1 MSEPRFR
8 EVQQFRQGWLWAL
21 LIFSTIPV
29 GLLVSVVTIDEAGG
43 FTRDALTTL
52 AAVAFALIA
61 PLVLF
66 YRAALV
72 TEVREDG
79 LYCKFFPFHLR
90 FRRIPLSKM
99 TRVERVSYSPMRDYG
114 GWGIRFGFSL
124 SRRGISS
131 DEKGV
136 AYIVSG
142 NEGVRI
148 ERESKR
154 PLLVGSQRADELRR
168 TIADTRRFGE
178 DTGTD

>member
-1 MSEPRFR
+1 MIELRFR
-8 EVQQFRQGWLWAL
+8 EAQRFRQGWLWAL

-29 GLLVSVVTIDEAGG
+29 GLLVFVVTINEADG

-52 AAVAFALIA
+52 ATVTVALIA
-61 PLVLF
+61 PLILF
-66 YRAALV
+66 HRAELV

-90 FRRIPLSKM
+90 FRRIPFSEI
-99 TRVERVSYSPMRDYG
+99 TRFERVSYSPMRDYG
-114 GWGIRFGFSL
+114 GWGIRFGLSL
-124 SRRGISS
+124 SLRGISW
-131 DEKGV
+131 DEKGA

-148 ERESKR
+148 ERKGER

-168 TIADTRRFGE
+168 AIADARR
-178 DTGTD
+178 